1 MTVYKN
7 YIDGKLERSEKY
19 DKKQHKKKKR
29 KNRHTHKPE
38 DRENTK

>member
-1 MTVYKN
+1 MVIEKN
-7 YIDGKLERSEKY
+7 YIDGKLERREKY

-29 KNRHTHKPE
+29 KHKHTHKPE